1 MLKLERVALELF
13 EYKVEDVR
21 AKRELSGGIAS
32 AWELFNF
39 LSKLAAVLSDEEKER
54 LQQAGT
60 VLKEETE
67 SYRDVKDQSNGFD
80 ALTLDADTSV
90 VTSLTQVQDSA
101 LAAETSNPGSFA
113 VADPD
118 IIEEQEILQRLAH
131 RIWWQDMEELVLRVA
146 ASWKAE
152 REHYAARLI
161 YGMLRNLVL
170 YSQNDG
176 FDRDVNV
183 FKFRVIE
190 PIPEWDSPLVSL
202 NDLDSLAEIVREF
215 IEVATTLKTPNGP
228 FASLQ
233 ISEKVSLDYLRRFAL
248 AVAKD
253 PYAGHLSPIQTMGSG
268 SRQIRMAIQ
277 ALSKERLRDDQ
288 RMAQRQEL
296 EHQLAKALA
305 YERNQ
310 KSLFQRDVLRFTEL
324 VNSFFDWMAQ
334 HLPSSI
340 GGEGSGPQL
349 TGGILFGVNP
359 GLRWEHVPPKA
370 TGVTIKLV
378 GPVRFNL
385 GGLDMAVMG
394 SGKALSLFVDEKD
407 YSLMPRL
414 FIEVGWRHILAFHEG
429 DYLHI
434 KLVERARSL
443 AVLVAEALAV
453 FFVLSSQ
460 NRDDLLTVL
469 KVTAGTVI
477 GEPQALIR
485 RAVGRLS
492 AFSEKASDRLQA
504 IEGFVRGSAKAAS
517 VALSDR
523 VIEELAECFF
533 TAMTVSTTD
542 LHKVLNGVEDADTA
556 VHQLTGEPIGFEL
569 GGYQLTAREY
579 RGRTNDGQASLV
591 VMIPGQVLGSFSD
604 FLIAPLGTGT
614 LIAVWADQELAV
626 IYSDVAINLE
636 QATDP
641 GIGLL

>member
-13 EYKVEDVR
+13 EYKVEDIR
-21 AKRELSGGIAS
+21 AKRELNGGIAS

-39 LSKLAAVLSDEEKER
+39 LNKLAAVLSEEEKGR
-54 LQQAGT
+54 LQKAGT

-67 SYRDVKDQSNGFD
+67 SYRDVKSQSNGFD

-90 VTSLTQVQDSA
+90 VTSLTQVGESAASPDDSD
-101 LAAETSNPGSFA
+101 LGSFA
-113 VADPD
+113 VTDPE
-118 IIEEQEILQRLAH
+118 ILEEHEILQRLAH
-131 RIWWQDMEELVLRVA
+131 RIWWQDIEELVLRVA

-170 YSQNDG
+170 YSQHDG

-215 IEVATTLKTPNGP
+215 IEVATTLKDPNSP

-233 ISEKVSLDYLRRFAL
+233 ISEKISLDYLRRFAL

-253 PYAGHLSPIQTMGSG
+253 PYAGQLSPIQSKGSG
-268 SRQIRMAIQ
+268 SRQIRLAIQ

-334 HLPSSI
+334 HLPGSI

-359 GLRWEHVPPKA
+359 GLRWENVPPNA
-370 TGVTIKLV
+370 TGVTVKLV

-385 GGLDMAVMG
+385 GGLDIAVMG
-394 SGKALSLFVDEKD
+394 SGRALSLFVDGKD
-407 YSLMPRL
+407 YALMPRL
-414 FIEVGWRHILAFHEG
+414 FIEVGWRHVLVFHEG
-429 DYLHI
+429 DYLHL
-434 KLVERARSL
+434 KVVERARSL

-453 FFVLSSQ
+453 FFVLGSKQ
-460 NRDDLLTVL
+460 KDDLLTVL
-469 KVTAGTVI
+469 KVIAGTVI

-485 RAVGRLS
+485 RVVGRLGS
-492 AFSEKASDRLQA
+492 FSEKAADRPQA

-517 VALSDR
+517 VNLSELL
-523 VIEELAECFF
+523 IEELAEHFF
-533 TAMTVSTTD
+533 TAMTVSATD
-542 LHKVLNGVEDADTA
+542 LYKLLNGLEDADIA

-604 FLIAPLGTGT
+604 FLITPLGEGT
-614 LIAVWADQELAV
+614 LIAVWADRELAV
-626 IYSDVAINLE
+626 IYSDVKLNLE

-641 GIGLL
+641 GIGLF